1 MIGTADRTSAAL
13 SALMTGQDI
22 DAAVG
27 DSSPSEGAALHASDS
42 EETES
47 SSHES
52 DEQPSSEQE
61 DQDSEQVAAPE
72 QDIEEVILTDE
83 SGKKK
88 LKVDWKDKEKL
99 KKYIQMA
106 AGMRKF
112 QAERDKLKQ
121 EYDGYKSAS
130 SDKVQAFEQLDR
142 VWSKDGIEGV
152 IKLLGGP
159 EALSQFEQKA
169 IERHQFLAKASPEQK
184 KAFELEQQLL
194 GERREREALQKS
206 VEENL
211 RRAEEQR
218 SQASQKEAESMVF
231 PAFEK
236 YRFTGKLG
244 DASLEHSL
252 DEAVWTQTLS
262 RLERLPEGSLSQAV
276 IDREFRS
283 VASTFSKAIQKQA
296 SSEAKKVVETKK
308 ADAKASVSA
317 AAARGMSGAKQ
328 SNATRDKIAKGDLK
342 GAFLD
347 MLGGKKL

>member
-1 MIGTADRTSAAL
+1 
-13 SALMTGQDI
+13 MTGQDI

-27 DSSPSEGAALHASDS
+27 DTPTSGAIDASNSEEPEESVSDESSSDS
-42 EETES
+42 S
-47 SSHES
+47 QDQSHES
-52 DEQPSSEQE
+52 DDQSSDEQA
-61 DQDSEQVAAPE
+61 AAPE

-130 SDKVQAFEQLDR
+130 SDKVQAFETLDK
-142 VWSKDGIEGV
+142 VWGKEGIEGV

-169 IERHQFLAKASPEQK
+169 IEKHKFLSSASPEQK

-194 GERREREALQKS
+194 SERREREALQKS

-231 PAFEK
+231 PAFER

-244 DASLEHSL
+244 DAALEHSL

-262 RLERLPEGSLSQAV
+262 RLEKLPEGSLSQAV
-276 IDREFRS
+276 IDKEFRS
-283 VASTFSKAIQKQA
+283 VASTFNKAIQKQA

-308 ADAKASVSA
+308 AAAKASVSA

-328 SNATRDKIAKGDLK
+328 SNVTRDKIVKGDLK
-342 GAFLD
+342 SAFLD